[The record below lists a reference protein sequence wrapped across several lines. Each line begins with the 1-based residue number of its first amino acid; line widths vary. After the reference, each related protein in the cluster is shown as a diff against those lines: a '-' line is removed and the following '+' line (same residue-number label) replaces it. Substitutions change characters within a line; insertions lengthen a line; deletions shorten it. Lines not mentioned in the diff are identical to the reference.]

1 MNESIDQLRSQFG
14 LTRAEAQL
22 TLHLITGE
30 TLRSAAAK
38 FDISYQTARTH
49 LKNIFN
55 KTGACR
61 QAELVLVIFS
71 ALPRCLKAT
80 PSGGGV
86 GPDLELGAPLR
97 WRSHIGAGTSPGL
110 RGAFLLL

>member
-1 MNESIDQLRSQFG
+1 MNESIELRSHDQPRSHDQLRSQFG

-22 TLHLITGE
+22 TLHLVTGE
-30 TLRSAAAK
+30 TLRSASAK

-61 QAELVLVIFS
+61 QAELVIVILS
-71 ALPRCLKAT
+71 ALPGCVKAT
-80 PSGGGV
+80 PSGFV
-86 GPDLELGAPLR
+86 TPD
-97 WRSHIGAGTSPGL
+97 PGW
-110 RGAFLLL
+110 GWS